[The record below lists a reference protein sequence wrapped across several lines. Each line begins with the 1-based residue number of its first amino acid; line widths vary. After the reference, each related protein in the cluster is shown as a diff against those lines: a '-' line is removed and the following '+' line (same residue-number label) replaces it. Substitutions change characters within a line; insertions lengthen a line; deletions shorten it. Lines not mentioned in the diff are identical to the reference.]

1 MSTAE
6 LKKKLIGEINDTD
19 NEELLLDILRLID
32 IDHDDTALYPLTEEQ
47 ISMVRESQEEV
58 KAGKFLTEEEANKSK
73 RKWLGE

>member
-58 KAGKFLTEEEANKSK
+58 KAGKFLAEEEANKSK